1 MLKSHYWA
9 HTEDLKA
16 FMNGS
21 FGKTGRLT
29 VSGDVRPTDSL
40 VECAECERN
49 RTQRWNEPQRRFWI
63 FYGFICLIRWQC
75 SKMFVYWCR
84 VVFGM
89 HWPLLGNKVVNFY
102 QRLPQTFERHS
113 ETELGTVDDINCVR
127 DVRHLLVINRFH
139 TQTKR
144 EHGDFLTWH
153 SQNAE
158 KHAGIKQESSI
169 QRQGHFL
176 FESWTAAQWHQ
187 QTYWFAEWYIYMI
200 IYVHRCISWKYIQN
214 LGLPKPCKSGCI
226 FYISF
231 KGTLLIFIIATVF
244 RQDPK

>member
-40 VECAECERN
+40 VECAECEKN

-84 VVFGM
+84 VVFGI
-89 HWPLLGNKVVNFY
+89 HWPLLGNSVVNFY

-153 SQNAE
+153 SRNAE
-158 KHAGIKQESSI
+158 KHDRYRGKVIFCLNREQQRSGTNRHTDLQNDISI
-169 QRQGHFL
+169 WL
-176 FESWTAAQWHQ
+176 F
-187 QTYWFAEWYIYMI
+187 MCRLL
-200 IYVHRCISWKYIQN
+200 HRCISWKYIQS
-214 LGLPKPCKSGCI
+214 LGLPKPCNSGCI
-226 FYISF
+226 IYISM
-231 KGTLLIFIIATVF
+231 KGTLWIFIIHCYSV
-244 RQDPK
+244 